1 MRLLRNGNA
10 NRATEATKANS
21 ESSRSHAVLQ
31 IFINKVPKA
40 GGFKYTA
47 LSGKLSMIDLAGS
60 ERGTV
65 TENRGLRLR
74 EGAKI
79 NRSLLA
85 LANCINALGDKS
97 KKGTFVPYRD
107 SKLTRLLKDSLGG
120 NSKTLMMCNVSTAS
134 TQFEETINT
143 LKYAARAKKIKTRPV
158 ENKRMVELHIVE
170 YKHIIEGLKKEV
182 QDLRSKDVV
191 FDRPGDFQAGRDTC
205 VDCGL
210 NIRKPNPEVKEQINE
225 LTEMFQEQLNLRKA
239 ICEIEV
245 QNRMNRL
252 DIIKERELAKTG
264 VLEVNMIN
272 LEISNL
278 ESSVD
283 FNSTMQ
289 LDVKARL
296 QKNIEDTEDQLN
308 QIQKTMH
315 SEDNHLILE
324 ELVKNKMIE
333 LENLETE
340 GNLQMYEQVNNM
352 LMKQIKQMQDKL
364 TENGVD
370 FNLYTDE
377 EEEDEELYY
386 GDDLEAEEEDEGPQD
401 MLQSLEDEDEIE
413 YRNRNK
419 KVDMMEDDNN
429 GDYSYENHGSKGFKL
444 PKISKEITKEK
455 IKDNSHH
462 QNKEQLKSPFLSQKD
477 GNFLKRGNSKEEKA
491 DHYQEDDQETLLDYT
506 KTIKGYDDSQI
517 QQIQQRNE
525 RTPSF
530 NKKTFDEE
538 NNKNDENENTTG
550 NHQNPLDNENDYS
563 NVQMVDDMNDTFDR
577 QLKEQEIRE
586 LEEIGFDMAA
596 YQGTIIGGEDNLYNT
611 QQDQLEQHYMITQA
625 EVNNEIKRLETMP
638 NIEVERGAHSN
649 LERSSTMRLDRD
661 KNKTGVDWNLVSNW
675 GEEWTIYEGGIYPE
689 TIVTLE
695 GDLTIR
701 TKDFESMLTEQEMK
715 LLRNLEVGEDL
726 EGFDDIAED
735 EFETFDEEF

>member
-31 IFINKVPKA
+31 ILINKVPKA

-170 YKHIIEGLKKEV
+170 YKNIIEELKKEV
-182 QDLRSKDVV
+182 KDLRSKDVV
-191 FDRPGDFQAGRDTC
+191 FDRPDDFDDERDTC

-210 NIRKPNPEVKEQINE
+210 NIRKPNPQVKEHIHE

-289 LDVKARL
+289 IDVKARL
-296 QKNIEDTEDQLN
+296 KKNIQDTEEQLDE
-308 QIQKTMH
+308 IQNTMH

-340 GNLQMYEQVNNM
+340 GNLQMYEQVNNL
-352 LMKQIKQMQDKL
+352 LMKQIKQMQEKL
-364 TENGVD
+364 TDNGVN

-377 EEEDEELYY
+377 EDDDEEELYY
-386 GDDLEAEEEDEGPQD
+386 GDDDEGEEEDEGPQD
-401 MLQSLEDEDEIE
+401 MLQSLEDDDEID
-413 YRNRNK
+413 YRQRNQ
-419 KVDMMEDDNN
+419 KVDMMMEDEEVSPKM
-429 GDYSYENHGSKGFKL
+429 GRAVLKL
-444 PKISKEITKEK
+444 PKISQSG
-455 IKDNSHH
+455 DR
-462 QNKEQLKSPFLSQKD
+462 EQLKSPFLSQKD
-477 GNFLKRGNSKEEKA
+477 ASFLKNRASRDIDKSNNN
-491 DHYQEDDQETLLDYT
+491 DQENILDYT

-517 QQIQQRNE
+517 KQNVE

-530 NKKTFDEE
+530 NKKTLNEENEE
-538 NNKNDENENTTG
+538 NNNINTDQILEHDYENA
-550 NHQNPLDNENDYS
+550 HL
-563 NVQMVDDMNDTFDR
+563 VDDMNDSFDK
-577 QLKEQEIRE
+577 QLKQQEIKE
-586 LEEIGFDMAA
+586 LEEIGFDMGA
-596 YQGTIIGGEDNLYNT
+596 YQGTIIGDREDLYNT
-611 QQDQLEQHYMITQA
+611 QEDQIEQHYMITQA

-638 NIEVERGAHSN
+638 NIEVEKGAYSK
-649 LERSSTMRLDRD
+649 LERSSTMRIDRD
-661 KNKTGVDWNLVSNW
+661 KSSAGVDWNLVSNW
-675 GEEWTIYEGGIYPE
+675 GEEWTVYEGGIYPE
-689 TIVTLE
+689 TIITLE

-701 TKDFESMLTEQEMK
+701 TKDFEGMLSEQEMQV
-715 LLRNLEVGEDL
+715 LRALEVGEDV
-726 EGFDDIAED
+726 EGFDDIEED
-735 EFETFDEEF
+735 DFEIYEEY